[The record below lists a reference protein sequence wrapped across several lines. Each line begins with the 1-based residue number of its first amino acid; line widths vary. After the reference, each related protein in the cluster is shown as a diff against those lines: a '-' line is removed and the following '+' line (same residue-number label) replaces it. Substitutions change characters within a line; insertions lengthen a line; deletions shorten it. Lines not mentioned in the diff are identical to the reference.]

1 MKKDNFTSRIF
12 ILLFFLLSMLPYSC
26 NNDFFEDHP
35 CCTEARKTLKDAM
48 AADDVKIK
56 AIAVAKTNLDNEKL
70 NFIVK
75 LGNWNAFLRDYLN
88 GPANSTARVQQR
100 NLFQAARASLLAAL
114 SNYVSKSTDRWSTMA
129 SVNSA
134 TVALATCVRA
144 NCPPIDSCC
153 PSEKTA
159 EHAALL
165 ARDLQQFRI
174 ANYNEFIDAY
184 RAELDIIIA
193 SINALTE
200 FDETNCANKNNQ
212 QCVDLGTEVFF
223 HTSDKN
229 PFNDAIKSLQAQ
241 LEVAKLIGL
250 QLEEALVRAT
260 KAKTDCE
267 KGCSK

>member
-1 MKKDNFTSRIF
+1 MKKSNFTSRVF
-12 ILLFFLLSMLPYSC
+12 ILFFFLLSLLPYSC

-35 CCTEARKTLKDAM
+35 CCTEARKTLKDAV
-48 AADDVKIK
+48 AADNVRIN
-56 AIAVAKTNLDNEKL
+56 AIAVAKTNLDKEKL

-75 LGNWNAFLRDYLN
+75 LGDWNAFLRGYLN
-88 GPANSTARVQQR
+88 GPANSTTRVQQR
-100 NLFQAARASLLAAL
+100 NLFLAARSSLLTAL
-114 SNYVSKSTDRWSTMA
+114 SMYVTKSTDRWGTMV

-159 EHAALL
+159 EHTALL
-165 ARDLQQFRI
+165 ARDLQKFRI
-174 ANYNEFIDAY
+174 ANYNEFIEEY
-184 RAELDIIIA
+184 RAELNIIIA

-200 FDETNCANKNNQ
+200 FDKTNCTNQGRQ
-212 QCVDLGTEVFF
+212 QCVDLGNEVFF

-229 PFNDAIKSLQAQ
+229 PFNDAIKSLLA
-241 LEVAKLIGL
+241 LLDVANLIGF
-250 QLEEALVRAT
+250 QSEEALARAT

-267 KGCSK
+267 KGCPK